1 LSNSPELLKP
11 NEGATDNGLQI
22 AISNLQTDETFTALG
37 VEYVEF
43 LKEENENWKRL
54 LAKKD
59 SLIPSDLYTQIER
72 LKERNR
78 QLRLKMGEERRSSIQ
93 EISEL
98 EHRIENMM
106 RRNQEKQARL
116 DELEIQ
122 IDAERGNREEIEAK
136 LSELKQNS
144 AYAATLSE
152 KLAPDAATI
161 LSQLRAKRKKS
172 PVSLADIKAIL
183 EIIEES

>member
-1 LSNSPELLKP
+1 MSNSPELLKR
-11 NEGATDNGLQI
+11 NEGVTDNRLQI
-22 AISNLQTDETFTALG
+22 AICNLQTDETLAALG

-59 SLIPSDLYTQIER
+59 PLISSDLYTQIER

-122 IDAERGNREEIEAK
+122 IDVERADREEIEAK

-144 AYAATLSE
+144 AYAAPLSE
-152 KLAPDAATI
+152 KLTPDAATI

-172 PVSLADIKAIL
+172 PVSLTDIEAIL
-183 EIIEES
+183 EIIKES

>member
-11 NEGATDNGLQI
+11 NEEVTDSGLQI
-22 AISNLQTDETFTALG
+22 AMGNLQTDETFATLG
-37 VEYVEF
+37 VDYVEF

-54 LAKKD
+54 LAKK
-59 SLIPSDLYTQIER
+59 SPLISSDLYTEIEK

-78 QLRLKMGEERRSSIQ
+78 QLRLKMGEERRLSI
-93 EISEL
+93 ETISEL
-98 EHRIENMM
+98 EHRIENMI

-122 IDAERGNREEIEAK
+122 IDAERADREEIEAE

-144 AYAATLSE
+144 APTATVPERLI
-152 KLAPDAATI
+152 PDAATI

-172 PVSLADIKAIL
+172 PVSLADIQAIL
-183 EIIEES
+183 EIMEES

>member
-1 LSNSPELLKP
+1 MSDSPELLKP
-11 NEGATDNGLQI
+11 NEEVTDSGLQI
-22 AISNLQTDETFTALG
+22 TMGNLQTDEPLTALG

-54 LAKKD
+54 LAKK
-59 SLIPSDLYTQIER
+59 SPLISSDLYTEIER

-78 QLRLKMGEERRSSIQ
+78 QLRLKMGEERRSSI
-93 EISEL
+93 EKISEL

-106 RRNQEKQARL
+106 RRNQKKQARL

-122 IDAERGNREEIEAK
+122 IDAERVDREEIEAK

-144 AYAATLSE
+144 APTTTVSE
-152 KLAPDAATI
+152 KLTPDVATI
-161 LSQLRAKRKKS
+161 LSQLRARRKKS
-172 PVSLADIKAIL
+172 PVSFADIEAIL
-183 EIIEES
+183 EIMEKS